1 MGPMNKNSFLI
12 NLSESARTDFGRV
25 EFDKQSPVQKV
36 FSAIWALESEVNSGG
51 FSSYLM
57 GSEAETAPFAPT
69 ALREIGAIKCATI
82 VEKAL
87 QVGHSGDTSKL
98 DEAFMAYPDNL
109 TELLFAYVAAHPE
122 AFGPV
127 T

>member
-1 MGPMNKNSFLI
+1 MNKNAFLI
-12 NLSESARTDFGRV
+12 NLSESTRTDFGRV
-25 EFDKQSPVQKV
+25 AFESQSGDQKV

-51 FSSYLM
+51 FSSYLT
-57 GSEAETAPFAPT
+57 GSEAATAPFAPR
-69 ALREIGAIKCATI
+69 ALREIGALRCAAI
-82 VEKAL
+82 VEEAL
-87 QVGHSGDTSKL
+87 QIGASSDTSSL
-98 DEAFMAYPDNL
+98 DDAFMAYPDNL